1 MNNLL
6 YILDTYKRSLL
17 IIISAIFLFPISTG
31 DVFATVGGPQYISNI
46 TYDSQNK
53 VVYYLH
59 HDEGGMGCPPILMK
73 IDLITKSNVPIRSC
87 QEFFEQS
94 NLEWEEA
101 YMENEKFI
109 DDIIQGLPEL
119 SEINLEDIN
128 INIETK
134 TVSDEMLGG
143 ELWATNFEST
153 IIQNDVE
160 KAKINF
166 TGCLPDQINN
176 FKGYAIPDSDILLI
190 LVSRKSDCFEGGYL
204 GEDIYTVNGIVF
216 QVEDE
221 SNIAGAKILMI
232 LLILLG
238 LIILIVVAISC
249 ILKNKTSNCK
259 EKC

>member
-1 MNNLL
+1 LL
-6 YILDTYKRSLL
+6 VIIFAISL
-17 IIISAIFLFPISTG
+17 FLMPIGS
-31 DVFATVGGPQYISNI
+31 VFATVGGDQYISDI

-94 NLEWEEA
+94 NFEWEDA

-109 DDIIQGLPEL
+109 DDIIQELPKL

-128 INIETK
+128 IEIETK
-134 TVSDEMLGG
+134 AVSDEMLGE

-153 IIQNDVE
+153 ISQNDVE
-160 KAKINF
+160 KARINF

-190 LVSRKSDCFEGGYL
+190 LVSREIDCFEGGYL
-204 GEDIYTVNGIVF
+204 GENIYAVNGIIF
-216 QVEDE
+216 QTENDNNVTG
-221 SNIAGAKILMI
+221 SKILMI
-232 LLILLG
+232 LLVLLG
-238 LIILIVVAISC
+238 LIVIVVAISY